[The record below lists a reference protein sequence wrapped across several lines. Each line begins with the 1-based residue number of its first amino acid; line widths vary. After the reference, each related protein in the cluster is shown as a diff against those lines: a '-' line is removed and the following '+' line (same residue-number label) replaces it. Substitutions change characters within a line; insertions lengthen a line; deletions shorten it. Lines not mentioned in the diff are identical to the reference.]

1 MAKLWQ
7 PKSRPAAPGG
17 VSNRPR
23 PAVGLRRGAQ
33 LRNQANQHSQALKQ
47 RPGKRFSP
55 EKYLFNWGGGKSPQ
69 AGIEE
74 YMYGQVPSRNSN
86 PQPGWLDQVM
96 QPADPGGGEGYGYD
110 GWGGGG
116 GGGGGGSPAPITWS
130 AFDSGVS
137 GPAWWK
143 AMKPSEVNEGT
154 EAVAAMNMLIPF
166 LSPEDQKTVA
176 ANIYGMNAAD
186 FGHLNPEGI
195 TVPQSTEL
203 NQQTVNQFTSAE
215 RAGKA
220 LEALTALAKAA
231 GKDEKGMGVGYR
243 YLKSILDAGK
253 QYGGANGAGQTRRQ
267 YQQMMSALD
276 PLLAQSKDPQLGA
289 YASLANMLA
298 RPYFN
303 QGQLTPMSKTQDGQY
318 VFGQANKSLL

>member
-17 VSNRPR
+17 ASR
-23 PAVGLRRGAQ
+23 AAQ
-33 LRNQANQHSQALKQ
+33 LKAKAQANLARSRQQPKVQYGTVGRNFGLSVPSFRGMMGAKFRGDQQLTRGQQADADRYTAQ
-47 RPGKRFSP
+47 AMAFDQQNQPQ
-55 EKYLFNWGGGKSPQ
+55 PQ
-69 AGIEE
+69 AAG
-74 YMYGQVPSRNSN
+74 
-86 PQPGWLDQVM
+86 D
-96 QPADPGGGEGYGYD
+96 GGYGYGYD

-116 GGGGGGSPAPITWS
+116 GGGGGAPAPIKWE
-130 AFDSGVS
+130 AFDSGVQ

-195 TVPQSTEL
+195 SVPQSTEL
-203 NQQTVNQFTSAE
+203 NQQTVNQFTSSE

-253 QYGGANGAGQTRRQ
+253 QYGGAGGAGQTRRQ

-289 YASLANMLA
+289 YSSLANMLA

>member
-1 MAKLWQ
+1 MAKLWK
-7 PKSRPAAPGG
+7 PKARPAAPGG
-17 VSNRPR
+17 ASKAPSLKAKAQANLARSRQQARQQAGPFGTVGRNF
-23 PAVGLRRGAQ
+23 GLRVPSFRGMMGAKFRGDQQLTRGQQADADRYTAQ
-33 LRNQANQHSQALKQ
+33 GLKFLQDNQ
-47 RPGKRFSP
+47 P
-55 EKYLFNWGGGKSPQ
+55 EPQ
-69 AGIEE
+69 ATG
-74 YMYGQVPSRNSN
+74 
-86 PQPGWLDQVM
+86 D
-96 QPADPGGGEGYGYD
+96 GGYGYGYD

-116 GGGGGGSPAPITWS
+116 EPAPIKWE
-130 AFDSGVS
+130 AFDSGVA

-195 TVPQSTEL
+195 KVAQSPEL
-203 NQQTVNQFTSAE
+203 NQQTVNQFTSSE

-220 LEALTALAKAA
+220 LEALSALAKAA

-253 QYGGANGAGQTRRQ
+253 QYGGQAGAGQTRRQ

-289 YASLANMLA
+289 YSSLANMLA